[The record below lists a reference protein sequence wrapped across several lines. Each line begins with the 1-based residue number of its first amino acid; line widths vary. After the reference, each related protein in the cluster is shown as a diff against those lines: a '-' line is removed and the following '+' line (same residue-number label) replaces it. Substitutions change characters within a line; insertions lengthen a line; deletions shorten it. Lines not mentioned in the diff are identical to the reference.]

1 MDQNYLLNSVGGVE
15 VILIPGSGSSVCV
28 FEPETQTSAG
38 SSQLLRATIL
48 DKELVFQPTGNNI
61 ISEDEL
67 LKVIRW
73 YSYRKTFLK

>member
-1 MDQNYLLNSVGGVE
+1 MENYLLNSIDGVD

-28 FEPETQTSAG
+28 FEPETQASPG
-38 SSQLLRATIL
+38 LRATIL
-48 DKELVFQPTGNNI
+48 DKELAFQPTGNDV

-73 YSYRKTFLK
+73 YSYRKTFS